1 MLKKSLPLL
10 LVCVVLLSGCAA
22 KLVPL
27 TLEDGKLL
35 NKKQELSYTAAPLRY
50 EATVQ
55 GEAYAYCKE
64 EQLTL
69 YAVEGADPTEWLTEE
84 YTGSLTMLF
93 CADSI
98 KLPTFTE
105 LDAEKITVCTKG
117 NITVG
122 VMEITDREKIRAAAE
137 LFENGTAAEWPGVQS
152 ELHYE
157 LKFYSSEWPQFSML
171 LSYGE
176 FAEGNFLYERESK
189 RCVEVGDLFGEYF
202 HSGETAQ

>member
-10 LVCVVLLSGCAA
+10 LICVVLLSGCAA

-152 ELHYE
+152 ELPGRRHSDCHFGIAGV
-157 LKFYSSEWPQFSML
+157 LYSCRGCPGGGMFFRCRL
-171 LSYGE
+171 GNRFARICGE
-176 FAEGNFLYERESK
+176 SL
-189 RCVEVGDLFGEYF
+189 
-202 HSGETAQ
+202 